1 MSPLVSIIIPVYNV
15 ERYIKACLESL
26 CEQTY
31 KEIEIIV
38 IDDGST
44 DASGTICDEIAKK
57 DSRVLVFHLSNGG
70 VAKARNYGISMAK
83 GKYLTFSDSDDTVVN
98 NFIEQSVSLIKD
110 ADYVSGA
117 FKTVNDR
124 AEESIIDYMLE
135 YDETVDCT
143 EYLKKMAE
151 YQAGAYWGANW
162 GKFYKSSIIKEHNL
176 RFESNVGFAEDFRFN
191 LEYLKYVNKIALIHN
206 PVYYYRV
213 DTSGSLSKKR
223 RNPEIY
229 WQEYLELYR
238 RYKNLYSTKG
248 IFESVQVKLSRFLIE
263 AYVSAVRQGVYN
275 ENIKLSELIALCKKL
290 DNDSQVRAAANLYKK
305 MTGKTYLYAS
315 LIFHHFG
322 KILPIILTCQQKL
335 KFAR

>member
-162 GKFYKSSIIKEHNL
+162 GKLYKSSIIKEHNL